1 MSGRSGFICKD
12 EGRVRIKRAGAL
24 GWESREMAQDGIVL
38 RGHVLVRVISP
49 MIVTASEAV
58 RDIYR
63 ERIAPGRPLKVN
75 RAMFRDL
82 QFRGL
87 LREIIEGPTL
97 HWAWSGHNLVVDVGV
112 DYALDAALSGGTAI
126 SAWFVGLT
134 DDTPVPA
141 AGDTMASHGGWVT
154 FTEYSNATNPAYV
167 DGGVTAGSMDNSAS
181 TADFSIDNDTNGGLG
196 GIFLTDSNT
205 KGGSTGQLYSVVVIT
220 GGNRVVNN
228 GDTVEATY
236 TFTAADDAV

>member
-1 MSGRSGFICKD
+1 MSGRSGLNCKD
-12 EGRVRIKRAGAL
+12 MGRVRIKRAGSQ
-24 GWESREMAQDGIVL
+24 GWESREMARDGMVFKGHVGLRIISPVIVL
-38 RGHVLVRVISP
+38 
-49 MIVTASEAV
+49 ASEAI
-58 RDIYR
+58 RDIYGELVR
-63 ERIAPGRPLKVN
+63 AGSQLKIH
-75 RAMFRDL
+75 RATFRDL
-82 QFRGL
+82 QYRGL
-87 LREIIEGPTL
+87 LREIIEGPSL
-97 HWAWSGHNLVVDVGV
+97 QWAWEGHNLVVDVGI

-134 DDTPVPA
+134 DDTPSPA
-141 AGDTMASHGGWVT
+141 AGDTMASHVGWTT

-196 GIFLTDSNT
+196 GIFLTDLNT
-205 KGGSTGQLYSVVVIT
+205 KGGTTGQLYSIVAIT